1 MPETRNRLASKQSD
15 CCTVC
20 TKPNGENWI
29 QCESCQ
35 RWTHGGCAGYSND
48 EYKFLAR
55 AKNVM
60 FFCDTCLPSAQCN
73 LLKNNF
79 SAEVTKE
86 IADLKATV
94 ESVKSAVTALTPTA
108 IEPQAKY
115 SSIVKNNAEYSLEL
129 RFSGLPEIS
138 DAPKKPN
145 RKEVFEHDEKQLF
158 DVVHYLGVG
167 KEDISGFR
175 RLGKYNS
182 QNPRARQTLVKF
194 SNTYTVD
201 KILARAPMLK
211 VFEPTYND
219 EAYRVFVSKSLNKEE
234 QMKERTLLKKRRELL
249 DTNQHDPKNIH
260 IKNGIL
266 YLNNQ
271 AVVIDE

>member
-29 QCESCQ
+29 LCESCQ

-55 AKNVM
+55 AKIVM

-73 LLKNNF
+73 LLKNNI

-108 IEPQAKY
+108 IEPEAKY
-115 SSIVKNNAEYSLEL
+115 SSIVKNIAEYSLEL
-129 RFSGLPEIS
+129 RFRGLPEIS
-138 DAPKKPN
+138 DAPKN
-145 RKEVFEHDEKQLF
+145 QTEKKFLNTMKNS
-158 DVVHYLGVG
+158 YLMLYIIWVWEKKIYPVSVG
-167 KEDISGFR
+167 
-175 RLGKYNS
+175 L
-182 QNPRARQTLVKF
+182 A
-194 SNTYTVD
+194 NTIH
-201 KILARAPMLK
+201 KIL
-211 VFEPTYND
+211 
-219 EAYRVFVSKSLNKEE
+219 E
-234 QMKERTLLKKRRELL
+234 QGKFLLSS
-249 DTNQHDPKNIH
+249 
-260 IKNGIL
+260 
-266 YLNNQ
+266 
-271 AVVIDE
+271 